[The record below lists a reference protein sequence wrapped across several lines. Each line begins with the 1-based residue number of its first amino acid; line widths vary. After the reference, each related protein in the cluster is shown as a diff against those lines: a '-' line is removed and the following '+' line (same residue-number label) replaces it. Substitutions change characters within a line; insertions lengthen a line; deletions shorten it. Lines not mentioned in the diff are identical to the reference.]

1 MRTRLHA
8 TCVAALL
15 LLTCGKTHET
25 NPTSAAKGGTR
36 PNIVFITLDTTRVD
50 AIGPEAVGIETPSY
64 NALAKR
70 GLRFRQAYC
79 TVPQTLPSHTS
90 MLTGL
95 YAGGHGVHEN
105 ARNVPAERPLL
116 AEQLHNA
123 GYRTVAFVSAFA
135 LARRF
140 GLSRGFDVYDDE
152 TKPGLAE
159 RTAGETT
166 DRVLAWLG
174 PQTQPL
180 FLWVH
185 YYDPHYPYTPPEP
198 YRTRFAAKPYLGEV
212 AYMDEQL
219 GRLIHGIEQK
229 LSGPLAIVI
238 VGDHGEGLGEH
249 GEQQHGN
256 LLYQATTHVPLL
268 VIGPGVAAGTNDATV
283 STRRVFHTTLD
294 FAGVSA
300 ANSLRGAVPEVALG
314 EAMKPFLDYGW
325 QPQVMAVDGRQKA
338 ILAGKVEV
346 YDVVT
351 DPGETHNLAPQA
363 TISRPARA
371 ALQEYPIPSAE
382 AATAGA
388 SSGNLTGEERQKL
401 ASLGYVASDVKP
413 AVRKDAP
420 RPADMAPLFPT
431 LDKASGLFGRAE
443 YVEAIPLLEKI
454 QAADPHNLDAA
465 LWLASAHS
473 ALGHEQQALAAF
485 RTAEEISPHSSDV
498 RTYLAL
504 HYARG
509 AGWQKAVPMLE
520 QLVAASPDRVPTLE
534 ALAVIR
540 ERQQRFDDALALR
553 RKIYTLRTPS
563 AGELVKMGELAM
575 RTGQTPVAI
584 EAFEKAR
591 VAQPATFGHELE
603 LGVLYLD
610 AGRLQ
615 DARDALDHVPA
626 SHPGYP
632 MALFKRA
639 QVSVLL
645 HEPDAPA
652 RIEAARQY
660 ANPMTRE
667 LIARERLFQ

>member
-1 MRTRLHA
+1 MRMKAIA
-8 TCVAALL
+8 TCAAFLL
-15 LLTCGKTHET
+15 ITCGKAHEA
-25 NPTSAAKGGTR
+25 NPPAAASSVPR

-50 AIGPEAVGIETPSY
+50 AIGPEAVGIVTPSFD
-64 NALAKR
+64 ALAKR

-105 ARNVPAERPLL
+105 ARDVPPDRKLL
-116 AEQLHNA
+116 AEQLHDA
-123 GYRTVAFVSAFA
+123 GYRTAAFVSAFA
-135 LARRF
+135 LAKRF

-152 TKPGLAE
+152 TQPGLAE
-159 RTAGETT
+159 RTATETT
-166 DRVLAWLG
+166 DRVLKWLG

-198 YRTRFAAKPYLGEV
+198 FRTRFATKPYLGEV

-229 LSGPLAIVI
+229 LTGPLAIVI
-238 VGDHGEGLGEH
+238 AGDHGEGLGEH

-268 VIGPGVAAGTNDATV
+268 VVGPGVAVGTTDATV
-283 STRRVFHTTLD
+283 STRRVFHTILD

-300 ANSLRGAVPEVALG
+300 ANSLRGKAPEIALA
-314 EAMKPFLDYGW
+314 ESMKPFLDYGW
-325 QPQVMAVDGRQKA
+325 QPQVMAIEGRQKA
-338 ILAGKVEV
+338 ILAGRLEV
-346 YDVVT
+346 YDVVA
-351 DPGETHNLAPQA
+351 DPAETHDIAQQA

-371 ALQEYPIPSAE
+371 ALQEYPIPSAD

-388 SSGNLTGEERQKL
+388 SSNSLSEEERKKL
-401 ASLGYVASDVKP
+401 ASLGYVASGVKP
-413 AVRKDAP
+413 TVRKDAP
-420 RPADMAPLFPT
+420 RPADMAPLFPI
-431 LDKASGLFGRAE
+431 LDKASGLFVRSE

-454 QAADPHNLDAA
+454 QAADPYNLDAA
-465 LWLASAHS
+465 LRLASAHS
-473 ALGHEQQALAAF
+473 ALGHEQKAMAAF
-485 RTAEEISPHSSDV
+485 RKAEEIAPKSNDV

-509 AGWQKAVPMLE
+509 AEWEKAVPMLE
-520 QLVAASPDRVPTLE
+520 QLVVTYPDRVPILE

-540 ERQQRFDDALALR
+540 ERQQRFDDALTLR
-553 RKIYTLRTPS
+553 QKIYTLRTPG

-575 RTGQTPVAI
+575 QLGQTATAI

-591 VAQPATFGHELE
+591 LAQPETFTHDLE

-615 DARDALDHVPA
+615 DARNALDHIPA
-626 SHPGYP
+626 MSPAYP

-652 RIEAARQY
+652 RIDAARQH
-660 ANPMTRE
+660 ANAMTRE
-667 LIARERLFQ
+667 LIAHERLFQ

>member
-1 MRTRLHA
+1 MRRQSLA
-8 TCVAALL
+8 TCAATLL
-15 LLTCGKTHET
+15 LITCGRSHET
-25 NPTSAAKGGTR
+25 NPKAAANSGSR

-50 AIGPEAVGIETPSY
+50 AIGPEAVGIVTPSY

-105 ARNVPAERPLL
+105 ARDVPPDRALL
-116 AEQLHNA
+116 PEQLHHA
-123 GYRTVAFVSAFA
+123 GYRTAAFVSAFA

-159 RTAGETT
+159 RTATETT
-166 DRVLAWLG
+166 DRVLNWLG

-198 YRTRFAAKPYLGEV
+198 FRTRFAAKPYLGEV

-219 GRLIHGIEQK
+219 GRLVQGIERK

-256 LLYQATTHVPLL
+256 LLYQATTHVPLII
-268 VIGPGVAAGTNDATV
+268 VGPGVSTGTSDATV
-283 STRRVFHTTLD
+283 STRRVFHTILD
-294 FAGVSA
+294 FAGVNA
-300 ANSLRGAVPEVALG
+300 ANSLRGKTSEVALA
-314 EAMKPFLDYGW
+314 ESMKPLLDYGW
-325 QPQVMAVDGRQKA
+325 QPQVMAVEGHQKA
-338 ILAGKVEV
+338 ILAGRLEV
-346 YDVVT
+346 YDVAA
-351 DPGETHNLAPQA
+351 DPGETHDLASQA
-363 TISRPARA
+363 ILSRPARS
-371 ALQEYPIPSAE
+371 ALQEYPIPSAD
-382 AATAGA
+382 AAINGGNN
-388 SSGNLTGEERQKL
+388 GNLTQEERQKL
-401 ASLGYVASDVKP
+401 ASLGYVSSEVKP
-413 AVRKDAP
+413 TVRKDAP
-420 RPADMAPLFPT
+420 RPADMAPLFPI
-431 LDKASGLFGRAE
+431 LDKASGLFVRSE

-454 QAADPHNLDAA
+454 QAADPYNLDAA
-465 LWLASAHS
+465 LRLASAHS

-485 RTAEEISPHSSDV
+485 RKAEEIAPNSSDV
-498 RTYLAL
+498 KTYLAL

-509 AGWQKAVPMLE
+509 AEWEKAVPMLE
-520 QLVAASPDRVPTLE
+520 QLVVTYPDRVPILE
-534 ALAVIR
+534 ALAVTR
-540 ERQQRFDDALALR
+540 ERQGRFDDALALR
-553 RKIYTLRTPS
+553 QKIYTLRTPS

-575 RTGQTPVAI
+575 QTGQTATAI

-591 VAQPATFGHELE
+591 LADPTVFGHDLE

-615 DARDALDHVPA
+615 DARTALDLVPA
-626 SHPGYP
+626 GSPGYP

-652 RIEAARQY
+652 RIDAARQH
-660 ANPMTRE
+660 ANPMTRN